1 MNDLTL
7 YKLIYEIQ
15 NNYQQY
21 KDLYEAYKYKP
32 DENIMNEMQKL
43 NTTLKQ
49 QINQYNSIDKEKK
62 DETMINID
70 ETNTEMLEIMN
81 EIKTLNHNSNI
92 SVKEDDSY
100 LNSISYYYIYTFYF
114 IISIFFIIVLTYSV
128 TNNNVF
134 IESIILGLS
143 GTIVLFY
150 MYEYKFNV
158 DFITNNIL
166 VDTIKNISNSIYIYI
181 NLI

>member
-15 NNYQQY
+15 NNYQHY

-32 DENIMNEMQKL
+32 DENIMNKMQKL

-62 DETMINID
+62 DETINID

-81 EIKTLNHNSNI
+81 EIKILNHNSNI
-92 SVKEDDSY
+92 AAKEGDSY
-100 LNSISYYYIYTFYF
+100 LNSISYYYIYIFYF
-114 IISIFFIIVLTYSV
+114 IISIFFIIVLTYSF
-128 TNNNVF
+128 TNNNIF

-150 MYEYKFNV
+150 MYEYKYNV
-158 DFITNNIL
+158 DFITNNKL
-166 VDTIKNISNSIYIYI
+166 VDAIKNILNSIYII
-181 NLI
+181 LT